1 AWEKST
7 HVAEL
12 LERLGNALSTRYR
25 LQRELGQ
32 GGMPRV
38 FLDHD
43 LKYNR
48 DVAMTV
54 LRPDLAEEL
63 GAARFLH
70 EDPDRRPAAPSSIRR
85 PSRSIAVG
93 WIL

>member
-1 AWEKST
+1 
-7 HVAEL
+7 
-12 LERLGNALSTRYR
+12 
-25 LQRELGQ
+25 
-32 GGMPRV
+32 
-38 FLDHD
+38 
-43 LKYNR
+43 
-48 DVAMTV
+48 MTV

>member
-1 AWEKST
+1 M
-7 HVAEL
+7 AEL

-32 GGMPRV
+32 GGMARV
-38 FLDHD
+38 FLAHD

-48 DVAMTV
+48 DVAIKV
-54 LRPDLAEEL
+54 LRPDLAEEI

-70 EDPDRRPAAPSSIRR
+70 EIQ
-85 PSRSIAVG
+85 I
-93 WIL
+93 